1 MAKLITFWGQAPRN
15 TEMSWLP
22 KARDIAIIF
31 LALMLLST
39 GQSAASNGD
48 SSATFQY
55 RPFSEAEINAAVQ
68 KPLVLDDCIRIALS
82 KNIDLRLAQGDLMKA
97 EAAVSGSYGD
107 FLPAFS
113 IEGSKQQTEE
123 RRPFDPE
130 EPEQS
135 TQFDFD
141 NRAFVGKIQ
150 QTFFSGMKLGFSADL
165 RRDINSPDRYGEPPT
180 RTQNRSYDVTLTQPL
195 LRDAWFKV
203 ARSPITLA
211 RQEYQMQ
218 EKNLFDSKLQTIF
231 AIKRAFY
238 QVVLQRELGKVH
250 QAALQR
256 DSTLIGI
263 SEAKVKAMVAT
274 RRDVLSA
281 EIRFAE
287 DRAAF
292 IASQTDYQRALDE
305 LKDVMGLPIEM
316 PIELAEAELS
326 YSPQPLDEK
335 ALVEQ
340 AIQNSPLIQGTE
352 IAVKNSRLQ
361 LAVAKNQRLPRL
373 DLSVQYVGQFDTN
386 LDRTED
392 VNTKDLQAT
401 LSLSYSFLDRAAN
414 AKVQQMQ
421 IALSQQEDRL
431 VDLQRKLIVRIR
443 DVVRSAYSIGEE
455 VKAIKRSI
463 EAAEQKVTF
472 ATTMFNLGR
481 ASNLDITDAQE
492 ALLKAQT
499 AYVRKVVEYHTQLA
513 LLESII
519 GQPAAR

>member
-1 MAKLITFWGQAPRN
+1 
-15 TEMSWLP
+15 
-22 KARDIAIIF
+22 
-31 LALMLLST
+31 
-39 GQSAASNGD
+39 
-48 SSATFQY
+48 
-55 RPFSEAEINAAVQ
+55 
-68 KPLVLDDCIRIALS
+68 
-82 KNIDLRLAQGDLMKA
+82 
-97 EAAVSGSYGD
+97 
-107 FLPAFS
+107 
-113 IEGSKQQTEE
+113 
-123 RRPFDPE
+123 
-130 EPEQS
+130 
-135 TQFDFD
+135 
-141 NRAFVGKIQ
+141 
-150 QTFFSGMKLGFSADL
+150 
-165 RRDINSPDRYGEPPT
+165 
-180 RTQNRSYDVTLTQPL
+180 
-195 LRDAWFKV
+195 
-203 ARSPITLA
+203 
-211 RQEYQMQ
+211 MQ